1 MVYSGVAGTAGIE
14 QPAAPAATSKKPGL
28 THRIPDT
35 PLELEQTSNLKLP
48 TELRVFNFNSQ
59 LSTFEL

>member
-1 MVYSGVAGTAGIE
+1 VAGTAGIE

-35 PLELEQTSNLKLP
+35 PEDHEQLPELN
-48 TELRVFNFNSQ
+48 
-59 LSTFEL
+59 FEL

>member
-35 PLELEQTSNLKLP
+35 PFQVGSLLKLQTP
-48 TELRVFNFNSQ
+48 QPL
-59 LSTFEL
+59 